1 MSFKTTIR
9 KSGGSLIVRI
19 PPEEIKVNNIEE
31 DDIVTLSIDDVKK
44 GKKNGDKQ
52 S

>member
-1 MSFKTTIR
+1 MSFKTTLR

-19 PPEEIKVNNIEE
+19 PPEEIKAANLEDGNI
-31 DDIVTLSIDDVKK
+31 ITLSIDEVKK